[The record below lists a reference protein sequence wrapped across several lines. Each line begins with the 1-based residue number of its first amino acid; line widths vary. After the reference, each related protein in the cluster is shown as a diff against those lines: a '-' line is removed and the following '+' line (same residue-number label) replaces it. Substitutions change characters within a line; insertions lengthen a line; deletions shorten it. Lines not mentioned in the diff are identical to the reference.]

1 MTHGTMTTTK
11 GVREQT
17 TATMIVA
24 ALSSCI
30 LWSRPMAREQRGSE
44 RKKNETGRERE
55 GERTGKGREEGE
67 GRKEDEGT
75 QSITGTSKGE

>member
-11 GVREQT
+11 GVQEQT

-30 LWSRPMAREQRGSE
+30 LWSSRPMAREQRGSE
-44 RKKNETGRERE
+44 RKKSETGKER
-55 GERTGKGREEGE
+55 ERTGKGREEGE